1 MQPGQRPTG
10 VTILAVLEFIVGII
24 ALLGGLGALVGS
36 AALGFAGRGML
47 SGVFGIFG
55 GVALI
60 FGILALVV
68 GWGMWTG
75 REWAWIVGIVLAV
88 LGLVSGVVQL
98 AFFNASAIL
107 QILIDL
113 LILYYLTRPHV
124 KAFFKGGKQQM
135 PSSTPPSPPPT
146 ST

>member
-1 MQPGQRPTG
+1 MMQPGQRPTG

-60 FGILALVV
+60 FGILALIV

-124 KAFFKGGKQQM
+124 KAFFKGGK
-135 PSSTPPSPPPT
+135 
-146 ST
+146 